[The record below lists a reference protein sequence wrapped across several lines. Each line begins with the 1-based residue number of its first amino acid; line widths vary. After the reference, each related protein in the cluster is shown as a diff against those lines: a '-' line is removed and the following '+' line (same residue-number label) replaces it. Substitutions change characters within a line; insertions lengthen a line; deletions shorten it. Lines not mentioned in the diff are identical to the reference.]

1 MIRYKVFYI
10 NDELIIVRNS
20 RMRRL
25 KSVVYITATGEKN
38 IIRVIDKM
46 RFVVFYST
54 QKTYLFPRN
63 TGFSD
68 NIFITKLL
76 ERTLKTL
83 SFRGSFIC

>member
-68 NIFITKLL
+68 NIFIILY
-76 ERTLKTL
+76 
-83 SFRGSFIC
+83 SFLRVNQ